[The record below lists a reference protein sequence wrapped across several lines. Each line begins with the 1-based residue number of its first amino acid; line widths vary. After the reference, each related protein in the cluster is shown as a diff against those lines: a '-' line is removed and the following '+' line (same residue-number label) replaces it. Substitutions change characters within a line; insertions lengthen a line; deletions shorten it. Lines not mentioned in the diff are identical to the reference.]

1 MSGKQSDFQAARWNE
16 ELIMEL
22 KEESLEHKRN
32 YLTAIMKEVGDLCK
46 NDGFSLEVVP
56 EIRSPISTK
65 LVLKIKRRGD
75 GSFEKYKARLAVRGF
90 LSS

>member
-1 MSGKQSDFQAARWNE
+1 
-16 ELIMEL
+16 MEL

-56 EIRSPISTK
+56 EIRSPISTN
-65 LVLKIKRRGD
+65 
-75 GSFEKYKARLAVRGF
+75 LASWF
-90 LSS
+90 